1 MMTLIL
7 ELLILFLGP
16 ALLTAAVE
24 MLFFSALGYHSRDA
38 VIVIICTNILTNVV
52 LNAAVNLIGW
62 EPPGAY
68 LCEILV
74 VAAEYAIYAF
84 TFGRSRK
91 LFWLTLAANTLT
103 FGLGL
108 ILYYH

>member
-1 MMTLIL
+1 MTLIL
-7 ELLILFLGP
+7 ELLLFFLGP

-24 MLFFSALGYHSRDA
+24 MLFFSAMGYHSRDA
-38 VIVIICTNILTNVV
+38 IMVIICTNILTNVV

-68 LCEILV
+68 LAEILV
-74 VAAEYAIYAF
+74 VVVEYAIFALA
-84 TFGRSRK
+84 FGRSRK
-91 LFWLTLAANTLT
+91 LFGLTLAANALT

-108 ILYYH
+108 IIFHH